1 MQISWY
7 GLGCFQFTARGY
19 PTVVTDPYDPTT
31 VGLRLPQLR
40 ADIVTSSQLLADPR
54 KASWP
59 GISGNYRTLAAPG
72 EYEIGGIFITAIS
85 SARNRTRDWADGIN
99 IVYSFIYDGL
109 VVCHLGELGGMLT
122 QADVE
127 SIGGVDVLLVPVG
140 LPHGLTPAEAS
151 EVVSMLE
158 PRLVIPMQYS
168 LPGVTLER
176 KSVELF
182 LREMGVAEP
191 EVVDRLSARRGE
203 GAGETRVLLLR
214 PLGQ

>member
-1 MQISWY
+1 
-7 GLGCFQFTARGY
+7 
-19 PTVVTDPYDPTT
+19 
-31 VGLRLPQLR
+31 
-40 ADIVTSSQLLADPR
+40 
-54 KASWP
+54 
-59 GISGNYRTLAAPG
+59 
-72 EYEIGGIFITAIS
+72 
-85 SARNRTRDWADGIN
+85 
-99 IVYSFIYDGL
+99 
-109 VVCHLGELGGMLT
+109 LGELGGMLT